1 MRKSKKRKQITAI
14 MLAAGM
20 AVAGSAPA
28 FASSAGTVK
37 VEVPAGTEAA
47 ESLGTPTKTTING
60 TINVTTVNVTVPLTA
75 AFDIDP
81 NKYDGN
87 VGTQITTQSS
97 DYKIVNNSASPIWV
111 YVSAVEAE
119 DVSLV
124 DSISA
129 LDTSKTMMLAIKEK
143 STVTTNAA
151 TTKDFWMTTAVDN
164 NTKKYVLDPDSAAN
178 KGQIA
183 AKSGSTP
190 GEMEL
195 YLYALTKTGWSHE
208 DKFTIKPSF
217 MITVSDPT
225 L

>member
-1 MRKSKKRKQITAI
+1 M
-14 MLAAGM
+14 
-20 AVAGSAPA
+20 
-28 FASSAGTVK
+28 
-37 VEVPAGTEAA
+37 
-47 ESLGTPTKTTING
+47 
-60 TINVTTVNVTVPLTA
+60 
-75 AFDIDP
+75 
-81 NKYDGN
+81 
-87 VGTQITTQSS
+87 GTQITTQSS